1 MSTQPFLFGGGP
13 STTMSP
19 HEEGALEG
27 ALEGAKAILQPD
39 CNPRQSCSLNVTHS
53 NPAASMLATER
64 NSQQSC
70 SLTITQGN
78 PAAEL

>member
-13 STTMSP
+13 SSIMSP
-19 HEEGALEG
+19 HELGALEG

-53 NPAASMLATER
+53 NPAA
-64 NSQQSC
+64 
-70 SLTITQGN
+70 
-78 PAAEL
+78 